1 MERIEKEGFNLSL
14 SQIPLSK
21 NGVIVNGAH
30 RLATGVILSK
40 EVYFQ
45 QLNYRFKVIW
55 DFLFFLHM
63 GLCTVFSK
71 IVPNT
76 NMLHISN
83 FNTFWNIL
91 HDQEKISIH

>member
-1 MERIEKEGFNLSL
+1 MKYPDLY
-14 SQIPLSK
+14 
-21 NGVIVNGAH
+21 

-63 GLCTVFSK
+63 GLSKTVTDMVLMEWMK
-71 IVPNT
+71 IQYKLKLLSQVTSFERMTPVASLCAPFT
-76 NMLHISN
+76 ITPFLLRGI
-83 FNTFWNIL
+83 
-91 HDQEKISIH
+91 